1 MQMEQGI
8 MSESFPEDDEPVVTP
23 EPAAKKK
30 GAGKKDLIEKAVEN
44 EFVEKEE
51 KPKKK
56 GPGKKDVKA

>member
-1 MQMEQGI
+1 MQMEQEI
-8 MSESFPEDDEPVVTP
+8 MCDLFADSEDEPVVTP

-30 GAGKKDLIEKAVEN
+30 PSSGKKDVKAVEN
-44 EFVEKEE
+44 EFDEEEE